1 MAITDQ
7 DVARAEARMEAIR
20 RHGFA
25 VAARFDKR
33 SGRLVVELNTGVEL
47 AVPIRLVQEIAA
59 APADALSE
67 IEITTTG
74 LGLHWPKLDADV
86 YVPGL
91 MQGVF
96 GSKQWM
102 AQQLGSRGGAARTEA
117 KAAAAR
123 ENGLKG
129 GRPKRDAA

>member
-1 MAITDQ
+1 MAITDREI
-7 DVARAEARMEAIR
+7 ARAEVRIEAIR

-33 SGRLVVELNTGVEL
+33 SGRLIVELNTGVEL
-47 AVPIRLVQEIAA
+47 AVPVRLVQEIAT

-74 LGLHWPKLDADV
+74 LGLHWPRLDADV

-91 MQGVF
+91 MQGIF
-96 GSKQWM
+96 GTKQWM
-102 AQQLGSRGGAARTEA
+102 AQHLGSRGEASRTEA

-123 ENGLKG
+123 ADGRKG
-129 GRPKRDAA
+129 GRP